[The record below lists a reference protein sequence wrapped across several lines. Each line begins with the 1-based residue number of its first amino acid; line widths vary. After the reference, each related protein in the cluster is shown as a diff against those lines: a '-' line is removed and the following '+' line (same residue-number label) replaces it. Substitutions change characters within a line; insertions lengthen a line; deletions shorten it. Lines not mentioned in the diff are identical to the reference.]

1 MGVSLHCSPLHVH
14 RAHINRQSTTYSGME
29 LRNTTLAQGVES
41 RRAALAKGKQ
51 KVHIKWCAQCAARR
65 RRLAPSFASTHSHVR
80 LTSGRSLCV
89 PHHAPP
95 PTRWRRLL
103 GGRLVAM
110 PRRREHAGHALL
122 RTTRPTT
129 VIALLRLHAVL
140 RNPRRSTSATSTSA
154 RPRTSTARARSK
166 DLVVS
171 SRRTHTF
178 SPRSRTKA
186 GRTTSDRT

>member
-1 MGVSLHCSPLHVH
+1 MD
-14 RAHINRQSTTYSGME
+14 
-29 LRNTTLAQGVES
+29 LRFTTLANGVES
-41 RRAALAKGKQ
+41 RRVALSKRKQ
-51 KVHIKWCAQCAARR
+51 KVHINGALIRCMRVDVASPA
-65 RRLAPSFASTHSHVR
+65 FASTHSRVR
-80 LTSGRSLCV
+80 LTSRRSLCV
-89 PHHAPP
+89 PHHA
-95 PTRWRRLL
+95 RRPSRCRNLL

-129 VIALLRLHAVL
+129 VIALLRLHAVR

-166 DLVVS
+166 DLVAP
-171 SRRTHTF
+171 SRRTRTF

-186 GRTTSDRT
+186 GKTTSDRT

>member
-1 MGVSLHCSPLHVH
+1 MD
-14 RAHINRQSTTYSGME
+14 
-29 LRNTTLAQGVES
+29 LRFTTLANGVES
-41 RRAALAKGKQ
+41 RRVALSKRKQ
-51 KVHIKWCAQCAARR
+51 KVHINGALIRCMCAARR

-89 PHHAPP
+89 PHHA
-95 PTRWRRLL
+95 RRPSRCRNLL

-129 VIALLRLHAVL
+129 VIDLLRLHAVL